1 MAEPETLGSRL
12 RSARVA
18 RGISARK
25 LAQELKCSPS
35 HVSQIERDIT
45 APSVSMLTALVSHL
59 GVSMESLFSPGD
71 TGSTAGRTAEAVR
84 STTLTGERRVIQRA
98 AQRSEIRIQH
108 GVTSQL
114 LLPQP
119 EDGADFCEYIYEPG
133 HAEGQTN
140 ELLQHPGREYG
151 LVLEGELTVRLE
163 FEVFVLGKGDSIAFY
178 SSVPHRYWNASDS
191 VARAVW
197 FSSTAL

>member
-1 MAEPETLGSRL
+1 MAELETLGSRL
-12 RSARVA
+12 RHARVA

-59 GVSMESLFSPGD
+59 GVSMESLFSSDD
-71 TGSTAGRTAEAVR
+71 TGSTPRRDASTAGVTA
-84 STTLTGERRVIQRA
+84 LTGEQRVVQRA
-98 AQRSEIRIQH
+98 AQRAEIRIQH

-133 HAEGQTN
+133 HAAGQNN
-140 ELLQHPGREYG
+140 ELLQHPGREHG

-163 FEVFVLGKGDSIAFY
+163 FEVYVLGEGDSIAFY

-197 FSSTAL
+197 FSSTSH